1 MNCLDI
7 SAIAPSFL
15 DRMEKF
21 AAILARWGAKMNL
34 TAHPEDPEE
43 IAFHIIDS
51 LAPLVLDSEPAG
63 YHPRE
68 SFAHGRRV
76 LDVGSGAGFPGLVL
90 AGASDAAFTL
100 CEARRKRVTFLNVAI
115 AETGLAN
122 VTVEPK
128 YLSPADLDG
137 DFDLV
142 TSRALGPPAEFYR
155 IAAAALRKGG
165 IAILYANPE
174 QRLERRRCPFRRSRR
189 GATHSVRAAAGAN
202 ERQARPDTLAEDVK
216 AAPNRAVTFVARCRF
231 DFAPHQSVYFTL
243 RG

>member
-1 MNCLDI
+1 MARPALTVTVDPKAIAAQVRSRLEAAMTRLDI
-7 SAIAPSFL
+7 AAIAPAFL
-15 DRMEKF
+15 YRMEKF
-21 AAILARWGAKMNL
+21 AELLARWGAKMNL

-43 IAFHIIDS
+43 TAFHIIDC
-51 LAPLVLDSEPAG
+51 LAPLALESEPEG
-63 YHPRE
+63 YHLKE

-90 AGASDAAFTL
+90 ASASDARFTL

-115 AETGLAN
+115 AEMGLTN

-155 IAAAALRKGG
+155 IAAAALLKDG
-165 IAILYANPE
+165 IAILYANPA
-174 QRLERRRCPFRRSRR
+174 QRLDVADAHSAGLGAEIRVPYELRR
-189 GATHSVRAAAGAN
+189 GKTI
-202 ERQARPDTLAEDVK
+202 VK
-216 AAPNRAVTFVARCRF
+216 RVLMLWRK
-231 DFAPHQSVYFTL
+231 L
-243 RG
+243 